1 MLEREKEV
9 ANLAELNFLGGLLF
23 CHREIC
29 NLVHMV
35 SPEGVVFSGI
45 AVAFPFVGINQK
57 TAPNK
62 WTDIKTEI
70 GTLC

>member
-9 ANLAELNFLGGLLF
+9 ANLVELNFLVGQFFVTGRFVTL
-23 CHREIC
+23 C
-29 NLVHMV
+29 MV